1 MPSLGYYRRIILFQI
16 VLDFPHLRITSGGW
30 ARGSRTTL
38 TRKIN
43 DTLPRLPHH
52 VFQCCLL
59 SGLLNGR
66 VTGAWTE
73 KRATMPSHRAGFAPS
88 TTGFLTL
95 HLSEGLPP
103 KIAVPTFVPVSTPRR
118 ATTQRAGALT
128 TARVESGSGA
138 FFRATT
144 RASRSGEASRASVPR
159 SMLGWL
165 LGGRATKEE
174 RRTAAIR
181 CATRDSA
188 LKQCVVANSKETCD
202 RLAQDLDLCKVRSV
216 GNVRCRYR
224 TRARARARPTRASRR
239 RRRVAPAG
247 VPFLGTP
254 SFSKAPPPSCQLRD
268 LVPTARSSKLAVF
281 PPRDSTGTGGLSR
294 RGRRVL
300 PLRAPRRQPHRQGG
314 RRPRLLETA
323 EEDARVHSA
332 KAGLTRS

>member
-1 MPSLGYYRRIILFQI
+1 MNAFPELFLANGIVTNRIRFSPSPL
-16 VLDFPHLRITSGGW
+16 TSGEW

-59 SGLLNGR
+59 SGLLNGP
-66 VTGAWTE
+66 VTGAWAE
-73 KRATMPSHRAGFAPS
+73 KRATMPSHRRGFGVSTAGF
-88 TTGFLTL
+88 
-95 HLSEGLPP
+95 LSLQENPP
-103 KIAVPTFVPVSTPRR
+103 QRRFASKNSGAQLASVPTPRR
-118 ATTQRAGALT
+118 D
-128 TARVESGSGA
+128 
-138 FFRATT
+138 RAT
-144 RASRSGEASRASVPR
+144 RRERNDRAPSPVRELFFERRPAHRVGGASRVSVPR

-202 RLAQDLDLCKVRSV
+202 RLAQDLDLCKVRLV

-239 RRRVAPAG
+239 RRVAPAG
-247 VPFLGTP
+247 LPIVGT
-254 SFSKAPPPSCQLRD
+254 
-268 LVPTARSSKLAVF
+268 TARSSKLAVF
-281 PPRDSTGTGGLSR
+281 PPRDSTGKGGVSR

-300 PLRAPRRQPHRQGG
+300 PLRAPRRQPHRQAG
-314 RRPRLLETA
+314 RRPRLLETV
-323 EEDARVHSA
+323 EKDARVPSTR
-332 KAGLTRS
+332 AGLT

>member
-1 MPSLGYYRRIILFQI
+1 MGTGESNHADSENQRYSAPPPSPRFSVLSSFGFIKRSSHRRVDGKTSDDAQSSRRIRP
-16 VLDFPHLRITSGGW
+16 LDHGISHPPPQRRFASKNSGAHLRS
-30 ARGSRTTL
+30 
-38 TRKIN
+38 
-43 DTLPRLPHH
+43 
-52 VFQCCLL
+52 
-59 SGLLNGR
+59 
-66 VTGAWTE
+66 
-73 KRATMPSHRAGFAPS
+73 
-88 TTGFLTL
+88 
-95 HLSEGLPP
+95 
-103 KIAVPTFVPVSTPRR
+103 VSTPRR
-118 ATTQRAGALT
+118 DHATRGSVT

>member
-1 MPSLGYYRRIILFQI
+1 MNAFPELFLANGIVTNRIRFSPSPL
-16 VLDFPHLRITSGGW
+16 TSGEW

-43 DTLPRLPHH
+43 DTLPGLPHH

-59 SGLLNGR
+59 SGLLNGP
-66 VTGAWTE
+66 VTGAWAE
-73 KRATMPSHRAGFAPS
+73 KRATMPSHRRGFGVSTAGF
-88 TTGFLTL
+88 
-95 HLSEGLPP
+95 LSLQENPP
-103 KIAVPTFVPVSTPRR
+103 QRRFASKNSGAQLASVPTPRR
-118 ATTQRAGALT
+118 D
-128 TARVESGSGA
+128 
-138 FFRATT
+138 RAT
-144 RASRSGEASRASVPR
+144 RRERNDRAPSPVRELFFERRPAHRVGGASRVSVPR

-202 RLAQDLDLCKVRSV
+202 RLAQDLDLCKVRLV

-239 RRRVAPAG
+239 RRVAPAG
-247 VPFLGTP
+247 LPIVGT
-254 SFSKAPPPSCQLRD
+254 
-268 LVPTARSSKLAVF
+268 TARSSKLAVF
-281 PPRDSTGTGGLSR
+281 PPRDSTGKGGVSR

-300 PLRAPRRQPHRQGG
+300 PMRAPRRQPHRQAG
-314 RRPRLLETA
+314 RRPRLLETV
-323 EEDARVHSA
+323 EKDARVPSTR
-332 KAGLTRS
+332 AGLT

>member
-1 MPSLGYYRRIILFQI
+1 MANGIVTNRIRFSPSPL
-16 VLDFPHLRITSGGW
+16 TSGEW

-59 SGLLNGR
+59 SGLLNGP
-66 VTGAWTE
+66 VTGAWAE
-73 KRATMPSHRAGFAPS
+73 KRATMPSHRRGFGVSTAGF
-88 TTGFLTL
+88 
-95 HLSEGLPP
+95 LSLQENPP
-103 KIAVPTFVPVSTPRR
+103 QRRFASKNSGAQLASVPTPRR
-118 ATTQRAGALT
+118 D
-128 TARVESGSGA
+128 
-138 FFRATT
+138 RAT
-144 RASRSGEASRASVPR
+144 RRERNDRAPSPVRELFFERRPAHRVGGASRVSVPR

-202 RLAQDLDLCKVRSV
+202 RLAQDLDLCKVRLV

-239 RRRVAPAG
+239 RRVAPAG
-247 VPFLGTP
+247 LPLLAPHHFK
-254 SFSKAPPPSCQLRD
+254 KARD
-268 LVPTARSSKLAVF
+268 LVTCAISSRQHDRLNSLCF
-281 PPRDSTGTGGLSR
+281 PHAIPQGRVVCPDAAAEFSRCAHLVVNHTGKQADVPDCSR
-294 RGRRVL
+294 QLRKMRACLRR
-300 PLRAPRRQPHRQGG
+300 
-314 RRPRLLETA
+314 E
-323 EEDARVHSA
+323 RV
-332 KAGLTRS
+332 

>member
-1 MPSLGYYRRIILFQI
+1 MNAFPELFLANGIVTNRIRFS
-16 VLDFPHLRITSGGW
+16 HLRVTSGEW

-59 SGLLNGR
+59 SGLLNGP
-66 VTGAWTE
+66 VTGAWAE
-73 KRATMPSHRAGFAPS
+73 KRATMPSHRAGFGVS
-88 TTGFLTL
+88 TAGFLSL
-95 HLSEGLPP
+95 QENPP
-103 KIAVPTFVPVSTPRR
+103 QRRFASKNSGAQLASVPTPRR
-118 ATTQRAGALT
+118 D
-128 TARVESGSGA
+128 
-138 FFRATT
+138 RAT
-144 RASRSGEASRASVPR
+144 RRERNDRAPSPVRELFFERRPAHRVGGASRVSVPR

-202 RLAQDLDLCKVRSV
+202 RLAQDLDLCKVRLV

-239 RRRVAPAG
+239 RRVAPAG
-247 VPFLGTP
+247 LPIVGTP
-254 SFSKAPPPSCQLRD
+254 SFQKSARSCHLRD

-281 PPRDSTGTGGLSR
+281 PPRDSTGKGGVSR

-300 PLRAPRRQPHRQGG
+300 PLRAPRRQPHRQAG
-314 RRPRLLETA
+314 RRPRLLETV
-323 EEDARVHSA
+323 EKDARVPSTR
-332 KAGLTRS
+332 AGLT

>member
-1 MPSLGYYRRIILFQI
+1 MPSLGYYRPIRLFQI

-73 KRATMPSHRAGFAPS
+73 KRATMPSHRTGFAPS
-88 TTGFLTL
+88 TTGFLTF

-103 KIAVPTFVPVSTPRR
+103 KIAVPTYVPGSKPRR
-118 ATTQRAGALT
+118 DHARAWERNDRARQVRFGCFFSSDDPRVSLGRGIARVRPAFDARLAPRRSRDEGGAPNRRDPVRDARQRAEAVRRRKLQGDVRQ
-128 TARVESGSGA
+128 ARAGPRPLQG
-138 FFRATT
+138 
-144 RASRSGEASRASVPR
+144 ASRSASRSVPM
-159 SMLGWL
+159 S
-165 LGGRATKEE
+165 
-174 RRTAAIR
+174 
-181 CATRDSA
+181 DS
-188 LKQCVVANSKETCD
+188 
-202 RLAQDLDLCKVRSV
+202 
-216 GNVRCRYR
+216 R
-224 TRARARARPTRASRR
+224 TRSSASDP
-239 RRRVAPAG
+239 RVAPSSSRRARRRADCWH
-247 VPFLGTP
+247 PNIF
-254 SFSKAPPPSCQLRD
+254 KNAPRDLQLRD
-268 LVPTARSSKLAVF
+268 LVPTAPSSKLAAF
-281 PPRDSTGTGGLSR
+281 PPRDSTGKGGVSR

-323 EEDARVHSA
+323 EEDARVHSS

>member
-1 MPSLGYYRRIILFQI
+1 
-16 VLDFPHLRITSGGW
+16 
-30 ARGSRTTL
+30 
-38 TRKIN
+38 
-43 DTLPRLPHH
+43 
-52 VFQCCLL
+52 
-59 SGLLNGR
+59 
-66 VTGAWTE
+66 
-73 KRATMPSHRAGFAPS
+73 MPSHRAGFAPS

-103 KIAVPTFVPVSTPRR
+103 KIAVPTQFS
-118 ATTQRAGALT
+118 
-128 TARVESGSGA
+128 
-138 FFRATT
+138 FHATT
-144 RASRSGEASRASVPR
+144 RPRNARERNDRARRVRFGCFFSSDDPRVSGEASRVSVPR

-202 RLAQDLDLCKVRSV
+202 RLAQDLDLCKVRLV
-216 GNVRCRYR
+216 GNVRSRYR

-247 VPFLGTP
+247 VPILGTP
-254 SFSKAPPPSCQLRD
+254 TFSKTPPPSCQLRD

-281 PPRDSTGTGGLSR
+281 PPHDSTGTGGLSR

-323 EEDARVHSA
+323 EEDARVHST